1 MLARIQLSSPV
12 RRGQPME
19 VRLLVQHPM
28 ETGFRFD
35 VLGTSTP
42 KNVIHSLH
50 ASYGTRTVFRARLG
64 SGISANPY
72 LQFWVVPEE
81 SGELLVQWQ
90 DDLGQK
96 GEVRTRV
103 DVTPA

>member
-1 MLARIQLSSPV
+1 
-12 RRGQPME
+12 ME

-28 ETGFRFD
+28 ETGVRFD
-35 VLGTSTP
+35 VLGTSAP

-50 ASYGTRTVFRARLG
+50 ASYGGRTVFRARLG
-64 SGISANPY
+64 SGISANPF

-96 GEVRTRV
+96 GEVRARV

>member
-35 VLGTSTP
+35 VLGTST
-42 KNVIHSLH
+42 
-50 ASYGTRTVFRARLG
+50 VFRARLG

-81 SGELLVQWQ
+81 SGELVVQWQ
-90 DDLGQK
+90 DDMGQK
-96 GEVRTRV
+96 GEVRARV

>member
-35 VLGTSTP
+35 VLGTTIP
-42 KNVIHSLH
+42 KNVIHTLH
-50 ASYGTRTVFRARLG
+50 ASYGGRTVFRARLG
-64 SGISANPY
+64 SGVAANPY
-72 LQFWVVPEE
+72 FQFWVMPDD

-90 DDLGQK
+90 DDQGQS
-96 GEVRTRV
+96 GEVSAKVEVTR
-103 DVTPA
+103 A

>member
-35 VLGTSTP
+35 VLGTSAP
-42 KNVIHSLH
+42 KNVIHSLQ
-50 ASYGTRTVFRARLG
+50 ASYGARTVFRARLG

-90 DDLGQK
+90 DDMGQK
-96 GEVRTRV
+96 GEVRARV

>member
-35 VLGTSTP
+35 VLGTSAP

-50 ASYGTRTVFRARLG
+50 ASYGGRAVFRARLG

-72 LQFWVVPEE
+72 FQFWLMPEQ
-81 SGELLVQWQ
+81 SGELLVQWL
-90 DDLGQK
+90 DDLGETGQVSVWV
-96 GEVRTRV
+96 EVM
-103 DVTPA
+103 PQ

>member
-1 MLARIQLSSPV
+1 MLARLHVSSPA

-35 VLGTSTP
+35 VLGTSAP
-42 KNVIHSLH
+42 KNVIHSLQ
-50 ASYGTRTVFRARLG
+50 ATYAGRTVFRARLG

-72 LQFWVVPEE
+72 LQFWVVPEQ
-81 SGELLVQWQ
+81 SGELRLQWQ
-90 DDLGQK
+90 DDEGATGQASAWV
-96 GEVRTRV
+96 E
-103 DVTPA
+103 VTPA

>member
-35 VLGTSTP
+35 VLGTSAP

-50 ASYGTRTVFRARLG
+50 ASYGGRTVFRARLG

-72 LQFWVVPEE
+72 LQFWVVPEQ
-81 SGELLVQWQ
+81 SGELKVQWQ
-90 DDLGQK
+90 DDLGETGQVIAWV
-96 GEVRTRV
+96 EVM
-103 DVTPA
+103 PQ

>member
-35 VLGTSTP
+35 VLGTTTP

-96 GEVRTRV
+96 GEVRARV

>member
-1 MLARIQLSSPV
+1 MLARIQLSSPA

-35 VLGTSTP
+35 VLGNSAP

-50 ASYGTRTVFRARLG
+50 ASYGGRTVFRARLG

-72 LQFWVVPEE
+72 LQFWVVPEQ
-81 SGELLVQWQ
+81 SGELKVQWQ
-90 DDLGQK
+90 DDLGETGQVSAWV
-96 GEVRTRV
+96 E
-103 DVTPA
+103 VTPK

>member
-1 MLARIQLSSPV
+1 MCWVPAP
-12 RRGQPME
+12 
-19 VRLLVQHPM
+19 
-28 ETGFRFD
+28 
-35 VLGTSTP
+35 P

-81 SGELLVQWQ
+81 SGELVVQWQ
-90 DDLGQK
+90 DDMGQK
-96 GEVRTRV
+96 GEVRARV

>member
-1 MLARIQLSSPV
+1 MSLFAFCMAAAVLAL
-12 RRGQPME
+12 
-19 VRLLVQHPM
+19 
-28 ETGFRFD
+28 
-35 VLGTSTP
+35 TP
-42 KNVIHSLH
+42 GPGMAYVV
-50 ASYGTRTVFRARLG
+50 ARTVFRARLG

-96 GEVRTRV
+96 GEVRARV